1 MRNVDHQTFQHPGMS
16 FEDSCS
22 YLKDCIN
29 NNDGHGEFMFPDI
42 DSNQSQSPIG
52 MVPLLHSF
60 LIQNTT

>member
-1 MRNVDHQTFQHPGMS
+1 MS

-29 NNDGHGEFMFPDI
+29 NDGHGEFMFPDT

>member
-1 MRNVDHQTFQHPGMS
+1 MDNVDHRTFQHPGMS

-29 NNDGHGEFMFPDI
+29 NDGHEEFMFPDI
-42 DSNQSQSPIG
+42 DSNQFQSPIG